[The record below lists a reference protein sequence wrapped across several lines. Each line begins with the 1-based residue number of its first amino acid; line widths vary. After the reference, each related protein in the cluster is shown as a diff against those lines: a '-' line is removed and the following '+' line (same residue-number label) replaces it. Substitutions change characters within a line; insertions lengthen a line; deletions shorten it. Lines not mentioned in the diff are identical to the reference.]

1 MIGLNELSNSYATD
15 KNQTYTYAHGYTKT
29 YEEYF
34 TPLQHTAKNVLEIG
48 VQSGE
53 SLRLWQDFF
62 VNAKIYG
69 IDIDPNSQRFNSE
82 RQHIFIG
89 HQRDVN
95 FLNIVVESIKEP
107 LDIIIDDGS
116 HLIEDYLISFETL
129 FLKLKSKGLYVI
141 EDINYDNR
149 NPGTFRNFINGL
161 TNGVLLD
168 KTVCSGNREKTLELH
183 GLEQQLT
190 NIQLAVNSFYLY
202 DNIIFIRRQ

>member
-1 MIGLNELSNSYATD
+1 MIGLNELSSSYATD

-62 VNAKIYG
+62 VNAQIYG
-69 IDIDPNSQRFNSE
+69 IDIDPNCQRFNSE

-95 FLNIVVESIKEP
+95 FLNIVAESIKEP
-107 LDIIIDDGS
+107 IDIIIDDGS
-116 HLIEDYLISFETL
+116 HLMEDYLVSFEIL
-129 FLKLKSKGLYVI
+129 FPKLKSEGLYII

-149 NPGTFRNFINGL
+149 DPVLFNNFISGL

-168 KTVCSGNREKTLELH
+168 KIVCSGNREKTLEVP